1 MKNNQLCYLWNHTTQ
16 LRTTICI
23 YSYSMIVCAF
33 MLMEPWIISMGI
45 IFTFWPQIYKLK
57 MFPLYYCHL
66 PVYHTFVSLL
76 CQNSNIVQ
84 ETNAKHICQAHK
96 LINIYHIVFTVSSL
110 TSALYNVI
118 AFFVIFLSLCIMY
131 VCYRLFV
138 HFIQYTHVM
147 L

>member
-1 MKNNQLCYLWNHTTQ
+1 MESYHSTANHYLYILVQYDCLRIYVNGTMNNT
-16 LRTTICI
+16 
-23 YSYSMIVCAF
+23 
-33 MLMEPWIISMGI
+33 MGI
-45 IFTFWPQIYKLK
+45 IFTFWPQIQKLK